1 MEPPVG
7 AESGPFWEAT
17 RKGTLLVQWCT
28 SCDRGI
34 FYPRFFCP
42 YCAADGRTTRRRTS
56 RAGRAGGGGSTLEWR
71 TASGRAIVHAATVE
85 HNPAATGATFSH
97 GEPYVVALVDLD
109 EGVRMMTNIVGCA
122 PEDVRPRHGGDG
134 DLGAALRRS
143 ATATLHT
150 GGEAGVKDRA
160 AAAAEGML
168 LAWWAAKGPDRP
180 AVITAYGNRTF
191 GELNAN
197 INRLVRALRAR
208 GLAPG
213 DSVALMC
220 TNRPEFLEVLYAAQR
235 SGLRLTPINWHLT
248 GEEAAYIV
256 ANCEAKAFIGAAELG
271 DKIAEASRG
280 GTSAA
285 ASGPGRGRGSG
296 GDGPSGRR
304 RRPAGVCV
312 IRRGD
317 RRRRRGGHRRPGH
330 RHPDALHVGHHGS
343 PQGRAPRGPGAQR
356 AGHRQLLRLRR
367 GLGAQRR
374 RPSVHRAALP
384 RRPAGLLDR
393 HPVHLRRARRDHGA
407 LGSGRDAAAHRA
419 ARDHPHPHG
428 ADHVPPHAGPARR
441 RAAGVGPVVAALHH
455 PRRGALS
462 RSASNRR

>member
-1 MEPPVG
+1 
-7 AESGPFWEAT
+7 
-17 RKGTLLVQWCT
+17 
-28 SCDRGI
+28 
-34 FYPRFFCP
+34 
-42 YCAADGRTTRRRTS
+42 
-56 RAGRAGGGGSTLEWR
+56 
-71 TASGRAIVHAATVE
+71 
-85 HNPAATGATFSH
+85 
-97 GEPYVVALVDLD
+97 
-109 EGVRMMTNIVGCA
+109 MTNIIGCP

-150 GGEAGVKDRA
+150 GGDASVKDRA

-180 AVITAYGNRTF
+180 AVITAYGDRTF

-220 TNRPEFLEVLYAAQR
+220 TNRPEFVEVLYAAQR

-256 ANCEAKAFIGAAELG
+256 ANCEAKAFIGATELG
-271 DKIAEASRG
+271 DKIAEASG
-280 GTSAA
+280 VD
-285 ASGPGRGRGSG
+285 GSG
-296 GDGPSGRR
+296 SVTGAGWVGVGGGVGDGPSGRR
-304 RRPAGVCV
+304 RRPTGVCV

-317 RRRRRGGHRRPGH
+317 RRRRRVGHRRPGH

-343 PQGRAPRGPGAQR
+343 PQGRAPRGSGAQR
-356 AGHRQLLRLRR
+356 AGRRQLLRLRR

-384 RRPAGLLDR
+384 RRPAGLLHR
-393 HPVHLRRARRDHGA
+393 HT
-407 LGSGRDAAAHRA
+407 
-419 ARDHPHPHG
+419 
-428 ADHVPPHAGPARR
+428 
-441 RAAGVGPVVAALHH
+441 
-455 PRRGALS
+455 
-462 RSASNRR
+462 RSSTACPS